1 MATPTLGFF
10 GKRIDLAISK
20 GYTFGPHEVRL
31 TNPDQTPV
39 NLTGSTIS
47 GHLRKTPAGADIALT
62 FDVTMVSAVGG
73 VFTFGATSGSTL
85 ALSTGK
91 LITDQESKYSFDMQW
106 TDSTGRV
113 LPLFFGDAIVDRGLS
128 YG

>member
-1 MATPTLGFF
+1 MSTPTLGFL

-20 GYTFGPHEVRL
+20 GYTFGPHSVAL
-31 TNPDQTPV
+31 TNPDLSPV
-39 NLTGSTIS
+39 DLTGSTIT

-62 FDVTMVSAVGG
+62 FDVTIVSAVGG
-73 VFTFGATSGSTL
+73 VFKFGATSASTL

-91 LITDQESKYSFDMQW
+91 LVTDPESKYSFDMQW